1 MGSLPKE
8 LSSRTTSEDLHLDV
22 PSSSSSEEDEEEEK
36 SSNIKKKNMIAST
49 SSGKG
54 NTTSS
59 SFVVLQ
65 NKRRR
70 SRGGFHSHLSLGDL
84 VGDQKKFWASLQH
97 THDWSRR
104 LNDQKDNE
112 LEWDYGDVQTPLNLN
127 SSNWTFNDFMERY
140 NQLYASLNQ
149 IQDMVFSS
157 TATSTSSSADSKI
170 LNEALV
176 THLEGIR
183 EEYERFLKR
192 SSLMAEEFT
201 DLWDEVMCRVELL
214 AAKWE
219 ILMARSS
226 ASKHSVE
233 ESNPDH
239 FHSDIEQDV
248 RGLRK
253 WLKEMEGKILPLRFR
268 TKWSREAIEEKMKE
282 IQVILNDIESHGRI
296 VKSVLRLCEDLK
308 KGEGELSPR
317 QQCLAQSKAS
327 YYDVDRAYR
336 IAKGLE
342 DRWHGVWLRS
352 LEWHYFLEKLAWN
365 SSESFGSAFDTDQ
378 KEIKHSSAPASL
390 LGPISPNCGFDS
402 EDEPRCKV
410 PKLTGLQDLSSSP
423 SSTLLRTKRRKTSEY
438 ARINKKD
445 DQNEEA
451 ESGKLSPQEEKKD
464 EGQCQESDNEK
475 PLVKSWNRVLEA
487 AAALEE
493 IHCKSQEQRKTLKV
507 HRKKLFNN
515 NTMNGGGDILCDDN
529 RHLSSPNNNSVSSTT
544 SKISLVNLNVDNELL
559 RAEQQEHNSSN
570 LTEKNEITTIDEI
583 CKMATSESE
592 QSLSSVS
599 SSGNN
604 NDTSDQL
611 NANKLT
617 NGSSTNVMLASRKTI
632 PNCATYFFQ
641 HVSEDEH
648 GNHSAEK
655 GSLKSPRYI
664 VSSRAIHKKDPYER
678 PYPEEDEDDTD
689 DHYLLSDSASTSDF
703 LGSNAW
709 IKELEEDDDNNLT
722 DFSDINA
729 MESST
734 NTIVESSSST
744 FLNEDIQEL
753 VHQAEKLVQT
763 DKEKPKKRAPLS
775 FANSNYANINNSRR
789 RRSRKSL
796 VLHQVTALDGCEASA
811 EATSTSE
818 SDFSEDNELDNE
830 GCSSPGE
837 MDTSISSHD
846 QTLTGSCSTNALDVV
861 SGHASSIALG
871 CTGAMSR
878 LKKNRKKSSI
888 LSASES
894 HLVYSFK
901 KSVSLNNSQKSRSV
915 ASIYGSSGSFGG
927 VVKKRKGSGS
937 SPRKFAIPCMSISS
951 EEEIMDRES
960 KEDSR
965 RKSLEGVDGE
975 KKQQFLNKSGD
986 DCKKDEQQPLVEGA
1000 KTENMDSVS
1009 KNQNNSK
1016 ITESPRSVE
1025 SEEDFWDQENY
1036 LSEHNY
1042 DEAIDEDT
1050 TYRVLNFGD
1059 DYSIYINSISDGIS
1073 SSNYHPPK
1081 QQRRKTRRNPWRD
1094 DRKDSMSES
1103 EVEDVK
1109 RVLNTSK
1116 EKYEDTVSQ
1125 FNIYLE
1131 TPPENVLQE
1140 DYFNLKKTCQEN
1152 MSCLALLMEPIFNE
1166 SDSATL
1172 KKKGRELKGLL
1183 QKWDGLLRSIIR
1195 RIDLAKVFHDL
1206 ESDIHQLEKGLE
1218 DYLGRSNEHETIQCS
1233 NDLKERIT
1241 SYKDSIVSLN
1251 GYKADLFKVN
1261 LGVHNFLAELVCSSK
1276 NESPSSSASVVNLNG
1291 NTKAV
1296 SLKEQPQQKLLLS
1309 SSLERDSS
1317 LHTKRESNEAKLADR
1332 LKERIV
1338 KLYAK
1343 WEEVFHIM
1351 NARVAEC
1358 ENTLSKLMELEE
1370 ESKKL
1375 LFSNVKHIRRK
1386 SSYLLN
1392 EEDEDSGISG
1402 SSTETEIAHK
1412 ERLLER
1418 LRLLARELEQTLS
1431 PESTI
1436 LKEIS
1441 QNLEST
1447 SNELKSLS
1455 HYENSPVRKRG
1466 GGIGAAT
1473 SRGAMDAEDHVFHEG
1488 VEENPFRQHG
1498 DEDGDYDW
1506 GMETLS
1512 LSSPGLE
1519 RHHHRSASKLRSRI
1533 NHRHCDSTGTG
1544 SATSHSLNNNSS
1556 RGGSSNKNSGRK
1568 RSWKSRVLRTAV
1580 PMQIGLFLMWF
1591 LTWIMEPTC
1600 CDSSNTFFLAPQ
1612 LRYVNGPP
1620 PI

>member
-1 MGSLPKE
+1 M
-8 LSSRTTSEDLHLDV
+8 T
-22 PSSSSSEEDEEEEK
+22 EK
-36 SSNIKKKNMIAST
+36 
-49 SSGKG
+49 G
-54 NTTSS
+54 
-59 SFVVLQ
+59 
-65 NKRRR
+65 
-70 SRGGFHSHLSLGDL
+70 
-84 VGDQKKFWASLQH
+84 
-97 THDWSRR
+97 
-104 LNDQKDNE
+104 
-112 LEWDYGDVQTPLNLN
+112 
-127 SSNWTFNDFMERY
+127 
-140 NQLYASLNQ
+140 
-149 IQDMVFSS
+149 
-157 TATSTSSSADSKI
+157 
-170 LNEALV
+170 
-176 THLEGIR
+176 
-183 EEYERFLKR
+183 LK
-192 SSLMAEEFT
+192 
-201 DLWDEVMCRVELL
+201 
-214 AAKWE
+214 
-219 ILMARSS
+219 
-226 ASKHSVE
+226 
-233 ESNPDH
+233 
-239 FHSDIEQDV
+239 
-248 RGLRK
+248 
-253 WLKEMEGKILPLRFR
+253 
-268 TKWSREAIEEKMKE
+268 
-282 IQVILNDIESHGRI
+282 VILNDIESHGRI

-342 DRWHGVWLRS
+342 DS
-352 LEWHYFLEKLAWN
+352 M
-365 SSESFGSAFDTDQ
+365 
-378 KEIKHSSAPASL
+378 SAPASL

-402 EDEPRCKV
+402 EDEPRCKAE
-410 PKLTGLQDLSSSP
+410 
-423 SSTLLRTKRRKTSEY
+423 KTSEY

-753 VHQAEKLVQT
+753 VHQAEKLMV
-763 DKEKPKKRAPLS
+763 
-775 FANSNYANINNSRR
+775 
-789 RRSRKSL
+789 
-796 VLHQVTALDGCEASA
+796 CEASA

-927 VVKKRKGSGS
+927 VVKKRKGS
-937 SPRKFAIPCMSISS
+937 
-951 EEEIMDRES
+951 EEIMDRES

-1081 QQRRKTRRNPWRD
+1081 QQRRKTRRNPQWRD

-1109 RVLNTSK
+1109 
-1116 EKYEDTVSQ
+1116 Q
-1125 FNIYLE
+1125 

-1172 KKKGRELKGLL
+1172 KKKGQPIVIMNMKKDKLSPPPPGGYKDKSYVDDAGLFLTIVSEKNIGYHPSNATLNNSAILDLEFDSYSFSRRRKPSSYDSAANTSKDLDDFDDLDIDEIPDLEEDEDVDFFATLVDSSSRSNSFSSSSGVEDCSDSGKRRRKSLKYDSNRLL

-1375 LFSNVKHIRRK
+1375 LF
-1386 SSYLLN
+1386 
-1392 EEDEDSGISG
+1392 
-1402 SSTETEIAHK
+1402 
-1412 ERLLER
+1412 
-1418 LRLLARELEQTLS
+1418 
-1431 PESTI
+1431 
-1436 LKEIS
+1436 
-1441 QNLEST
+1441 
-1447 SNELKSLS
+1447 
-1455 HYENSPVRKRG
+1455 
-1466 GGIGAAT
+1466 
-1473 SRGAMDAEDHVFHEG
+1473 F
-1488 VEENPFRQHG
+1488 
-1498 DEDGDYDW
+1498 
-1506 GMETLS
+1506 
-1512 LSSPGLE
+1512 
-1519 RHHHRSASKLRSRI
+1519 
-1533 NHRHCDSTGTG
+1533 
-1544 SATSHSLNNNSS
+1544 
-1556 RGGSSNKNSGRK
+1556 
-1568 RSWKSRVLRTAV
+1568 
-1580 PMQIGLFLMWF
+1580 
-1591 LTWIMEPTC
+1591 
-1600 CDSSNTFFLAPQ
+1600 
-1612 LRYVNGPP
+1612 
-1620 PI
+1620 